1 MPGRP
6 EGLPSD
12 LNRRLGKPSAPGIGL
27 PIGFLV
33 MLPPAIDPRAL
44 RDARVRANLTQHDA
58 ARRVGVAGGE
68 RISRWELGTSEPR
81 PSVLRRLAEVYGVGV
96 DDLLTVEARQRLD
109 VRRLR
114 LRAGLSVRELA
125 EASHMSVASL
135 KRWEKGQIV
144 RNPNPDALE
153 PVAQSLAVSVLELRQ
168 ALDQSRPTA

>member
-1 MPGRP
+1 
-6 EGLPSD
+6 
-12 LNRRLGKPSAPGIGL
+12 
-27 PIGFLV
+27 
-33 MLPPAIDPRAL
+33 MLPPAVDPQAL
-44 RDARVRANLTQHDA
+44 RDARRRASLTQHDV

-96 DDLLTVEARQRLD
+96 DDLLTVAARQRLD

-135 KRWEKGQIV
+135 KRWENGQIA
-144 RNPNPDALE
+144 RTPNQATLE
-153 PVAQSLAVSVLELRQ
+153 PAARALAVSVLELRQ

>member
-33 MLPPAIDPRAL
+33 MLPPAVDPRAL

-81 PSVLRRLAEVYGVGV
+81 PSVLKRLAEVYGVGV
-96 DDLLTVEARQRLD
+96 DELLTACL
-109 VRRLR
+109 LYT
-114 LRAGLSVRELA
+114 
-125 EASHMSVASL
+125 
-135 KRWEKGQIV
+135 
-144 RNPNPDALE
+144 
-153 PVAQSLAVSVLELRQ
+153 
-168 ALDQSRPTA
+168 SRCV